1 MVYHA
6 RQSNSEAVMLIYPL
20 AFIVTLGV
28 LVTFHELGHYIV
40 ARWSGV
46 RILKFSVGFGRTLWS
61 RTNRHGTEFAIGV
74 LPLGGYVRMLD
85 ERDSEQTEPV
95 GPNEVS
101 FNRLNVWWRLAITVA
116 GPLANF
122 LLAILI
128 YGLLALAGST
138 SLVPMVGQVDARSPA
153 AAAGL
158 PDYQQIV
165 AIDGQPVNSW
175 QEVLLALAERIGE
188 TGSIGIAARPPG
200 ASVVQ
205 QVDVPVTDWLHDEA
219 DPNLLDALGLT
230 PSRLAVVG
238 EAQAGD
244 AAERAGLK
252 PWDRVLS
259 IDGKAIDTWSQM
271 VEAVQVAPDV
281 PMSWTYLRNGEER
294 QATLTPDSRLDQ
306 DGKAFGFAGIR
317 APLTTVRHGPLDAL
331 RRGVE
336 ETGAMS
342 ALMLDHLGKLLFG
355 QMSPRNLGGPVTIA
369 KVAGD
374 SATAGWQ
381 VYVGMLAL
389 LSVSLGILNLL
400 PVPMLDGGHVLY
412 CLAEIVTRR
421 PVSARVQAVGGQVG
435 VVLIGGLMALVFVND
450 FPRFF

>member
-1 MVYHA
+1 
-6 RQSNSEAVMLIYPL
+6 MLIYPL

-28 LVTFHELGHYIV
+28 LVTFHEFGHYIV

-46 RILKFSVGFGRTLWS
+46 RILKFSVGFGRALWS
-61 RTNRHGTEFAIGV
+61 RTNRHGTEFAIGA

-85 ERDSEQTEPV
+85 ERDPQQTEPIDAE
-95 GPNEVS
+95 EVS
-101 FNRLNVWWRLAITVA
+101 FNRLSVWWRLAIAVA
-116 GPLANF
+116 GPFANF

-128 YGLLALAGST
+128 YGLLALAGT
-138 SLVPMVGQVDARSPA
+138 ASLLPMVGQVDERSPA

-165 AIDGQPVNSW
+165 AIDGQAVNSW
-175 QEVLLALAERIGE
+175 QEVVMALAERIGE
-188 TGSIGIAARPPG
+188 TGDIGIVTRTPG
-200 ASVVQ
+200 ASSEQ

-238 EAQAGD
+238 DVQAGD
-244 AAERAGLK
+244 AADRAGLE

-259 IDGKAIDTWSQM
+259 IDGEAIDTWAEM
-271 VEAVQVAPDV
+271 VEAVQAAPDT
-281 PMSWTYLRNGEER
+281 PMRWTFLRDGAER
-294 QATLTPDSRLDQ
+294 QAIVTPDPRPGA
-306 DGKAFGFAGIR
+306 DGEAFGFVGIR
-317 APLTTVRHGPLDAL
+317 APLATVRYGPVDAL
-331 RRGVE
+331 WRGVE

-355 QMSPRNLGGPVTIA
+355 QMSARNLGGPITIA

-400 PVPMLDGGHVLY
+400 PIPLLDGGHVVY
-412 CLAEIVTRR
+412 CLAEIVSRR
-421 PVSARVQAVGGQVG
+421 PVSVRVQALGGQLG
-435 VVLIGGLMALVFVND
+435 VVLIGGLMVLVFVND
-450 FPRFF
+450 FLRFF